1 LNLEKCIRQRTFEEV
16 LPWDHLYKGIIKDQL
31 ARDCQEARRNDA
43 PAKTG
48 SGSFKLG
55 EILMLKPELVEQIL
69 VSTSEPSAEF
79 GRKPKRKA
87 EAVDMVVPRSRV
99 RLLWSKEESV
109 RFVGHLATM
118 RVFERAIRRAE
129 LPVGYTQG
137 FHPRQKLAF
146 GPPLTLGYT
155 SRAEYLDIQLE
166 TPFQQEMIS
175 KLNRALPSGYQIS
188 QGQPIFGKATSLSSL
203 INTACYEVMLPDV
216 GIITQEAVDEMLS
229 RETIMI
235 RRIKGEETKEV
246 DIRKSVTN
254 LELRLSD
261 RINSLYMELTM
272 GNLGFVKPEEILG
285 QCFLLPEKTVL
296 SLRVCRT
303 DLLILN
309 NGKRLTPFEVD

>member
-1 LNLEKCIRQRTFEEV
+1 
-16 LPWDHLYKGIIKDQL
+16 
-31 ARDCQEARRNDA
+31 
-43 PAKTG
+43 
-48 SGSFKLG
+48 
-55 EILMLKPELVEQIL
+55 
-69 VSTSEPSAEF
+69 SEPSAEF
-79 GRKPKRKA
+79 GRKPRRKA
-87 EAVDMVVPRSRV
+87 EAVGMVVPRSRV

-129 LPVGYTQG
+129 LPVGYSQG

-188 QGQPIFGKATSLSSL
+188 QGRPIFGKATSLSSL
-203 INTACYEVMLPDV
+203 INTACYEVRLPDI
-216 GIITQEAVDEMLS
+216 GIITQEAVDGLLS
-229 RETIMI
+229 RETILI
-235 RRIKGEETKEV
+235 RRIKGEETREV

-254 LELRLSD
+254 LELRWLD
-261 RINSLYMELTM
+261 GINILYMELTM

-285 QCFLLPEKTVL
+285 QGFMLSEKIVLP
-296 SLRVCRT
+296 LRVCRT
-303 DLLILN
+303 ELLILSD
-309 NGKRLTPFEVD
+309 GKRLTPFEVD